1 MLRSFNCGVGMVA
14 VVAAGQAA
22 QVAAVLKQAGETVM
36 PIGRVIARRDAG
48 VAFLGTMDF

>member
-1 MLRSFNCGVGMVA
+1 

-36 PIGRVIARRDAG
+36 PIGSVISRREAG
-48 VAFLGTMDF
+48 VVFRGTTGW